1 MMKYGVIDISTY
13 IIGYSNKIDSP
24 VSNLKLQKLL
34 YYSQAAVLVETG
46 EKCFDA
52 PIMAWEF
59 GPVVVEAY
67 QYYRKYGRENIP
79 NQEENKAMKFDEKT
93 MRIVYELSKEIDLIT
108 KKIINK
114 VVDSYSKVNNP
125 FELVRKTHEED
136 PWKNTKLNQEI
147 KCEEI
152 RKYYK
157 TQREK
162 IYGV

>member
-1 MMKYGVIDISTY
+1 MQIL
-13 IIGYSNKIDSP
+13 SN
-24 VSNLKLQKLL
+24 
-34 YYSQAAVLVETG
+34 G
-46 EKCFDA
+46 
-52 PIMAWEF
+52 
-59 GPVVVEAY
+59 
-67 QYYRKYGRENIP
+67 
-79 NQEENKAMKFDEKT
+79 
-93 MRIVYELSKEIDLIT
+93 IT